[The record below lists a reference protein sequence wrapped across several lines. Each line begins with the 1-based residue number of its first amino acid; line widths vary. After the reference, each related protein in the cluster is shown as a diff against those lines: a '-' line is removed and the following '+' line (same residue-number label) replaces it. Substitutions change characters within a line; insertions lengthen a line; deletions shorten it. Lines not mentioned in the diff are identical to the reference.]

1 MAEKVLPTFPRES
14 VTAAVELYAWFE
26 ENNIPLP
33 ALQYW
38 TTIAILCLV
47 YAWRDAH
54 PKTRALWKG
63 LEYNAKEAVRNEGVM
78 LTYGRFKFFRQ
89 GAWLQIRLPSGRSL
103 CYPHPQIDSEGS
115 LSYAGRDTFTHQ
127 WKRIHTYGG
136 KLCLAAGTPV
146 LTRGGWVPI
155 ETVSPGADVW
165 DGENWVCTSGAVSKG
180 EKPVYPVFGV
190 SMTADHEVLTAEGW
204 KSASSCAGYHRA
216 PCRLPDSRE
225 LRGIRRE
232 EISLEHPLRLWG
244 SGNPRGDGVEETVG
258 PGDNLFLRLPAKT
271 NDRRQEHNARHD
283 EAPGL
288 LGVAQH
294 ARPVPASNAPVLG
307 ELRGPGNPG
316 MPRVGRF
323 PNILGKHGADVPQG
337 RGPGTE
343 GQQQGLFRRELQMG
357 NTSAQREQPEDQQV
371 SRDSSRPHVCGPSS
385 ETLRA
390 ELHDTSVQAGPWL
403 PARAVVRPT
412 YDLMDCGPGNRFVV
426 RGSDGLPLIV
436 HNCENATQSF
446 ARDVFT
452 DAGPRMEAA
461 GYDLILPVHD
471 ENVTETP
478 DTPEYSSETLAKIMT
493 MPPSW
498 KPDGQDSYAP
508 DLPLA
513 AAGFEGYR
521 Y

>member
-1 MAEKVLPTFPRES
+1 MTFALTYRIDLDDMAEKVLPTFPRES

-103 CYPHPQIDSEGS
+103 CYPHPQIDAEGS

-136 KLCLAAGTPV
+136 KL
-146 LTRGGWVPI
+146 
-155 ETVSPGADVW
+155 
-165 DGENWVCTSGAVSKG
+165 
-180 EKPVYPVFGV
+180 
-190 SMTADHEVLTAEGW
+190 
-204 KSASSCAGYHRA
+204 
-216 PCRLPDSRE
+216 
-225 LRGIRRE
+225 
-232 EISLEHPLRLWG
+232 
-244 SGNPRGDGVEETVG
+244 
-258 PGDNLFLRLPAKT
+258 
-271 NDRRQEHNARHD
+271 
-283 EAPGL
+283 
-288 LGVAQH
+288 
-294 ARPVPASNAPVLG
+294 
-307 ELRGPGNPG
+307 
-316 MPRVGRF
+316 
-323 PNILGKHGADVPQG
+323 
-337 RGPGTE
+337 
-343 GQQQGLFRRELQMG
+343 
-357 NTSAQREQPEDQQV
+357 
-371 SRDSSRPHVCGPSS
+371 
-385 ETLRA
+385 
-390 ELHDTSVQAGPWL
+390 
-403 PARAVVRPT
+403 
-412 YDLMDCGPGNRFVV
+412 
-426 RGSDGLPLIV
+426 
-436 HNCENATQSF
+436 CENATQSF

-521 Y
+521 YKKED